1 MITVDLNCDMGESFG
16 AWRMGDDGEV
26 LRSVTSA
33 NVACGFH
40 AGDPRVMRSTIG
52 MALGAGVAV
61 GAHPGLPDLAGFGRR
76 TMQVTESEA
85 YDMVLYQL
93 GALDAF
99 MRVVGRRLTHVKPH
113 GALYNMAAASREL
126 AAAIARAVLEYDPGL
141 VLFGLAGSQL
151 ITAGR
156 MAGLRVASE
165 VFADRNYMPDGSLV
179 PRSHPE
185 AQIHR
190 ADDAVERAVRMVR
203 DRAVTAI
210 DGTVIEV
217 EPDTICVHGDGPDAS
232 EIASRL
238 RRGLVAAGIQP
249 RAIGRADA

>member
-26 LRSVTSA
+26 LRSITSA

-40 AGDPRVMRSTIG
+40 AGDPSVMRSTIG
-52 MALGAGVAV
+52 MALSAGVAV

-76 TMQVTESEA
+76 TMQVTEAEV
-85 YDMVLYQL
+85 YEMVVYQL

-99 MRVVGRRLTHVKPH
+99 MRVVRRRLTHVKPH
-113 GALYNMAAASREL
+113 GALYNMAAAKPEL

-141 VLFGLAGSQL
+141 LLVGLGGSHLLTQ
-151 ITAGR
+151 GR

-179 PRSHPE
+179 PRSHPD
-185 AQIHR
+185 AMIHW
-190 ADDAVERAVRMVR
+190 AEDAVERAVGMVR
-203 DRAVTAI
+203 DRVVTAI
-210 DGTVIEV
+210 DGTVIAV
-217 EPDTICVHGDGPDAS
+217 QPDTICVHGDGPSAS
-232 EIASRL
+232 AIASGLYRA
-238 RRGLVAAGIQP
+238 LVAAGIQP
-249 RAIGRADA
+249 RAIERVDA

>member
-33 NVACGFH
+33 NIACGFH
-40 AGDPRVMRSTIG
+40 AGDPQVMRATIG
-52 MALGAGVAV
+52 QALTAGVAV

-76 TMQVTESEA
+76 TMQVTESEV
-85 YDMVLYQL
+85 YEMVVYQL

-99 MRVVGRRLTHVKPH
+99 MRVVRRRLTHVKPH
-113 GALYNMAAASREL
+113 GALYNMAAANRDL
-126 AAAIARAVLEYDPGL
+126 AAAIARAVAEYDSGL

-151 ITAGR
+151 LTAGR

-179 PRSHPE
+179 PRSHPD
-185 AQIHR
+185 AMIHWG
-190 ADDAVERAVRMVR
+190 DDPVGRAVRMVR
-203 DRAVTAI
+203 DRVVKAI
-210 DGTVIEV
+210 DGSEIELEV
-217 EPDTICVHGDGPDAS
+217 DTICVHGDGPNAS
-232 EIASRL
+232 AIASRL
-238 RRGLVAAGIQP
+238 YRGLVEAGIRPQ
-249 RAIGRADA
+249 ALERADA